1 MSVNHHAEEL
11 TVEELRELVPQ
22 LQQLTDRYKRAERI
36 QKALFDISEL
46 ASAVSELNGL
56 YPAIHE
62 IVANLMDAR
71 NFYVAINE
79 GTSESLKLAYFI
91 DEFDQDTMKDVP
103 SSELKKCLTG
113 HVLATGQHLF
123 LTQENMQE
131 QLDELGVTQLGF
143 PPVDWIGVPLKRGS
157 DIIGAMVVQSY
168 DESVRYNNDD
178 LEILLFVS
186 QHIVTTLDRVKNRE
200 LTETTIRDRT
210 RQLRT
215 INEDLQ
221 EEIHERQKIESL
233 QQALFEISELSAAI
247 EEDMAVFYANLHD
260 ILSRLI
266 NAPNCYI
273 AILDKF
279 TNQLNFPY
287 FSDELAKDIDSRPM
301 SKGLTEYV
309 LRTGQAALI
318 DAKKAK
324 ELAEEGELTE
334 ATALHMEENRN
345 SWLGSPLVVEG
356 EIDGI
361 IAIQSYSNASIYS
374 LKDLELLRFV
384 SHHIAT
390 AMERKRA
397 ADAIQKYN
405 QQLTE
410 MVEERTR
417 ALNQTN
423 IHLKKQINERKEIE
437 LKLIHD
443 AHHDSLT
450 GLPNRTMFTN
460 RLDLAVANKH
470 RYQENNFAVLF
481 IDLDRFKLINDTL
494 GHHAGDMFLIEVAKR
509 VGKCIRSHD
518 LLARLGGDEF
528 VILLDN
534 FDNID
539 DAEEVA
545 RRIIRSLA
553 QPFVLDDREMY
564 SGASVGIAIIQP
576 WYQSADEVIRD
587 SDAAMYHAKTQ
598 GRGRFVVFDQSMR
611 EKLLDELSLENEFR
625 RALKASQFECYYQPV
640 MALDN
645 QEYIYLECY
654 IRWLHPTLGKVKRQQ
669 FWKVAEDSGLIIELD
684 NFMLDRVCELLK
696 SLQENDDKDKD
707 LRVAI
712 NLSINHIQQP
722 KQVKTLLE
730 YIHNSGID
738 PKQLVFE
745 FNENALNRCTQH
757 VLPAMKKLKKSGITL
772 VLDNFGSGLASLN
785 YLYTYPFDY
794 VKVDNR
800 FVKSIH
806 HSAKNLKLIQ
816 SVLSMSEHLGFK
828 LIAEGIENDDQLKT
842 LVEIGCEYGQGRFI
856 SASQKLESG
865 QLISTE
871 VS

>member
-1 MSVNHHAEEL
+1 MPVTHHAEQL

-22 LQQLTDRYKRAERI
+22 LQYLTDRYKRAERI

-46 ASAVSELNGL
+46 ASAVGELHRL

-62 IVANLMDAR
+62 IVGNLMDAK
-71 NFYVAINE
+71 NFFVALYDANDE
-79 GTSESLKLAYFI
+79 QLEFAYFI
-91 DEFDQDTMKDVP
+91 DEFDQETATQLP
-103 SSELKKCLTG
+103 SSELKKGLTG
-113 HVLATGQHLF
+113 HVLCSGQHLF
-123 LTQENMQE
+123 LTQENMQQ
-131 QLDELGVTQLGF
+131 QLSELGVAKLGVT
-143 PPVDWIGVPLKRGS
+143 PVDWIGVPLKRGS
-157 DIIGAMVVQSY
+157 EVIGAMVVQSY
-168 DESVRYNNDD
+168 NESVRYHQDD

-186 QHIVTTLDRVKNRE
+186 QHIVTTIDRVKNRE
-200 LTETTIRDRT
+200 LTETTIRERT
-210 RQLRT
+210 RQLRA

-247 EEDMAVFYANLHD
+247 EEDMSVFYGKLHD

-273 AILDKF
+273 ATLDKF
-279 TNQLNFPY
+279 TNLLNFPY
-287 FSDELAKDIDSRPM
+287 FSDELQEQIAPRPM
-301 SKGLTEYV
+301 STGLTEYV
-309 LRTGQAALI
+309 LRSGQAALI
-318 DAKKAK
+318 DYQKAQ
-324 ELAEEGELTE
+324 ELSSCGELDQG
-334 ATALHMEENRN
+334 TADSMKEKIN

-356 EIDGI
+356 EIYGV
-361 IAIQSYSNASIYS
+361 IAIQSYNNASAYS

-390 AMERKRA
+390 AMERKRSA
-397 ADAIQKYN
+397 EAIQKYN

-437 LKLIHD
+437 QKLIHD

-450 GLPNRTMFTN
+450 GLPNRTMFSN

-470 RYQENNFAVLF
+470 RHPDNNFAVLF

-509 VGKCIRSHD
+509 VSQCIRGHD

-534 FDNID
+534 FELLD

-545 RRIIRSLA
+545 RRIIRSLSE
-553 QPFVLDDREMY
+553 PFVLDDREMY
-564 SGASVGIAIIQP
+564 SGGSVGIAIIED

-587 SDAAMYHAKTQ
+587 ADAAMYHAKTL
-598 GRGRFVVFDQSMR
+598 GRSRFVVFDQSMR

-625 RALKASQFECYYQPV
+625 RALKSSQFECYYQPV
-640 MALDN
+640 VHIEN
-645 QEYIYLECY
+645 QHYNYLECY
-654 IRWLHPTLGKVKRQQ
+654 IRWLHPSMGKVKRQQ

-684 NFMLDRVCELLK
+684 NFMLDRAGELLK
-696 SLQENDDKDKD
+696 SLQDNDAENKD
-707 LRVAI
+707 LRIAI

-722 KQVKTLLE
+722 KQVKALIDHIDAL
-730 YIHNSGID
+730 GID

-745 FNENALNRCTQH
+745 FNENALNRRTQH
-757 VLPAMKKLKKSGITL
+757 VLPAMKKLKKVGITL

-785 YLYTYPFDY
+785 YLYSYPFDY
-794 VKVDNR
+794 VKVDSR
-800 FVKSIH
+800 FVKSLPR
-806 HSAKNLKLIQ
+806 SAKNLKLIQ

-828 LIAEGIENDDQLKT
+828 LIAEGIVNDDQLEA
-842 LVEIGCEYGQGRFI
+842 LVNIGCEYGQGRHI
-856 SASQKLESG
+856 AASQKLQSG

-871 VS
+871 AP